1 MPQDNETDQRGEKDL
16 LKDAGPGAA
25 SSIVGI
31 GASAGGLEALEEL
44 FTNMPDDL
52 GAKLAFVLVQHL
64 PAGYKSI
71 LGELLGRC
79 TGLPVCEA
87 AEGTP
92 AAPGTIYIAPA
103 SSHLIIGRGRLH
115 LAAPAEERGSCPID
129 VFFRSLAADQKERA
143 ICIILS
149 GGGSDGTQGLKA
161 VKAEGGMAMV
171 QDPATAGTK
180 SMVQSAI
187 ATGLVDFVMSPG
199 EMPAQLAG
207 YIQNIIKKEFRPAE
221 PLQLESEKSLSGIL
235 SLLHAR
241 TGHNFSGYKRST
253 VLRRIDKRLSVNQ
266 IGSLAD
272 YLRYAQSNEVEIQ
285 ALFRE
290 LLVGVTSFFRDP
302 GAFTALRDKALP
314 SIIAGKKPGETIRVW
329 IAGCSTGE
337 EAYSLAILVK
347 EYLEEMQ
354 LHLKVQFF
362 ATDIDSRAIEQA
374 RQGFYPAG
382 IAADISPE
390 RLKRFFTIQEDGAGY
405 LIRKSVR
412 ETIIFAVHS
421 VIKDPPFARVDLIS
435 CRNLQIYLDS
445 EMQKKVL
452 HLFRYALLPGGYLF
466 LGTSETA
473 GDPELFNT
481 VDRKWKLYRLEKE
494 GFPKTAQTILPL
506 INSFSAAVPVLEK
519 RGGDLAQ
526 LVQEALLKDHTP
538 ACAAI
543 NLHGEI
549 LYIHGR
555 TGKYLEP
562 ASGAMSNNI
571 LKMAREGLKNELAD
585 AIYRAV
591 SQNEP
596 VSYGGLKVKSNSAV
610 TVVNLTVR
618 PLIAECYGT
627 QGMLLV
633 VFNEAQS
640 SEGGD
645 CGECASAI
653 SAAAEVADM
662 GEFAAALERELQSK
676 DEYLQSVIE
685 ELESANEELQSTI
698 EEFHATNE
706 ELETSR
712 EELQSVNEE
721 LVMVNAEL
729 QTKNEQLSRS
739 NNDMNNMLAG
749 TGIGTIFVDHE
760 LRIKRFTP
768 AATRVINLIQGD
780 LGRPVSHITA
790 NLIDYERLESDLQE
804 VLETLAPKEVDV
816 MEKNGEWYRLNIIPY
831 RTLDHVIEG
840 AVINFINVTAMKDLQ
855 SMSRL
860 GVVVRDSNDAIIVQ
874 DLEGRILAWN
884 PGAERMYGWK
894 ESEALKMNVRDMVP
908 PGRHG
913 KFLEMAKKLAEGD
926 VPETF
931 RTERLSKSGGTL
943 TVWLTATILLDE
955 SGNPYAVATT
965 ERVAGPYPGGGGC
978 GPEEKE
984 NSPRSGGSSFTG

>member
-1 MPQDNETDQRGEKDL
+1 MPQNNVTDQWGEKDL
-16 LKDAGPGAA
+16 LDDTEPGAVF
-25 SSIVGI
+25 SIAGI
-31 GASAGGLEALEEL
+31 GASAGGLGALEE
-44 FTNMPDDL
+44 FFANMPDDL

-64 PAGYKSI
+64 PAGYKSV

-79 TGLPVCEA
+79 TGLPVREVE
-87 AEGTP
+87 EGTKV
-92 AAPGTIYIAPA
+92 APKTIYIAPA
-103 SSHLIIGRGRLH
+103 DSHLIIRRGRLH
-115 LAAPAEERGSCPID
+115 LAAPPEERGGYPID
-129 VFFRSLAADQKERA
+129 VFFRSLADDQKERA

-149 GGGSDGTQGLKA
+149 GGGSDGTQGMKA
-161 VKAEGGMAMV
+161 VKAEGGMAMA
-171 QDPATAGTK
+171 QDPATAETK

-199 EMPAQLAG
+199 EMPAHLAG
-207 YIQNIIKKEFRPAE
+207 YLQNITKKDFQPAG
-221 PLQLESEKSLSGIL
+221 PLQPESEESLAGIL
-235 SLLHAR
+235 SLLHVR

-253 VLRRIDKRLSVNQ
+253 ILRRIDKRLSVNQ
-266 IGSLAD
+266 IISLAD
-272 YLRYAQSNEVEIQ
+272 YLRYVQSNKGEIQ

-302 GAFTALRDKALP
+302 GAFVALRDKVLP
-314 SIIAGKKPGETIRVW
+314 SIIAGKKPGEIIRVW
-329 IAGCSTGE
+329 VAGCSTGE
-337 EAYSLAILVK
+337 EAYSLAILIK

-354 LHLKVQFF
+354 LYLKVQFF

-374 RQGFYPAG
+374 RLGRFPAG

-390 RLKRFFTIQEDGAGY
+390 RLKRFFTLEEDGAGY

-421 VIKDPPFARVDLIS
+421 VIKDPPFARVDLVS
-435 CRNLQIYLDS
+435 CRNLQIYLGS

-452 HLFRYALLPGGYLF
+452 HLFHYALLPGGYLF

-473 GDPELFNT
+473 GDPDLFNT
-481 VDRKWKLYRLEKE
+481 VDRKWKLYQRGKE
-494 GFPKTAQTILPL
+494 IFPKTAQPMLPL
-506 INSFSAAVPVLEK
+506 LNSFSAAVPVLDK
-519 RGGDLAQ
+519 RDGELAQ
-526 LVQEALLKDHTP
+526 LVQDTLLQDHTP
-538 ACAAI
+538 ACVAI

-562 ASGAMSNNI
+562 ASGTMSHNI
-571 LKMAREGLKNELAD
+571 MKMAREGLKNELAD

-591 SQNEP
+591 SQNQT
-596 VSYGGLKVKSNSAV
+596 VSSEGLKVKSDGTV

-618 PLIAECYGT
+618 PLTAEFYGT

-633 VFNEAQS
+633 VFEEAQS
-640 SEGGD
+640 PQGGD
-645 CGECASAI
+645 CEECASAI
-653 SAAAEVADM
+653 SAAAEVTNM

-729 QTKNEQLSRS
+729 HTKNEELSRS

-768 AATRVINLIQGD
+768 AANKGD
-780 LGRPVSHITA
+780 QP
-790 NLIDYERLESDLQE
+790 D
-804 VLETLAPKEVDV
+804 
-816 MEKNGEWYRLNIIPY
+816 
-831 RTLDHVIEG
+831 
-840 AVINFINVTAMKDLQ
+840 
-855 SMSRL
+855 
-860 GVVVRDSNDAIIVQ
+860 
-874 DLEGRILAWN
+874 
-884 PGAERMYGWK
+884 PG
-894 ESEALKMNVRDMVP
+894 
-908 PGRHG
+908 
-913 KFLEMAKKLAEGD
+913 
-926 VPETF
+926 
-931 RTERLSKSGGTL
+931 
-943 TVWLTATILLDE
+943 
-955 SGNPYAVATT
+955 
-965 ERVAGPYPGGGGC
+965 
-978 GPEEKE
+978 
-984 NSPRSGGSSFTG
+984 